1 MPFVLIGVGLVLVL
15 SGIKGDPNELY
26 QLVTND
32 FAGKNNYLYWMLAI
46 LVLGSLGYVK
56 KLEPFSRMF
65 IVLVVVVLFIH
76 NKGFFEQF
84 QSQVFGKSQ
93 NGVTT
98 Q

>member
-15 SGIKGDPNELY
+15 TGIKGNPNQLY
-26 QLVTND
+26 QLVSND
-32 FAGKNNYLYWMLAI
+32 FTGQNNYLYWMLAI
-46 LVLGSLGYVK
+46 LVLGSLGYIK

-76 NKGFFEQF
+76 NKGFFNQF
-84 QSQVFGKSQ
+84 QAQVFGKSQ

-98 Q
+98 K